1 MSHTQNVPKANTLI
15 NIEDDEAEVEYDD
28 DDDDGDCRNNKR
40 KVVLP
45 RD

>member
-28 DDDDGDCRNNKR
+28 DDDDDCRNNKR

>member
-28 DDDDGDCRNNKR
+28 DDEDDCRNNKR
-40 KVVLP
+40 KVVLR

>member
-1 MSHTQNVPKANTLI
+1 MSHTQNVPKAKTLI

-28 DDDDGDCRNNKR
+28 DDDDCRNNKR
-40 KVVLP
+40 KVVLR

>member
-28 DDDDGDCRNNKR
+28 DDDCRNNKR

>member
-28 DDDDGDCRNNKR
+28 DDDDCRNNKR
-40 KVVLP
+40 KVVLR